1 MRIAMMT
8 NTKSHQAKALN
19 TAATKTGKKVD
30 PFASLKSSIMIV
42 SIAGTMAGW
51 LVLLNQEAD
60 TPAMDTALLSATVP
74 QNSEMT
80 IEPIPIVDISQLRQV
95 NEVEPARAIRVV
107 ARTRSSQ

>member
-1 MRIAMMT
+1 MT

-19 TAATKTGKKVD
+19 TAATKTVKKAD

-42 SIAGTMAGW
+42 SIAGTMVGW
-51 LVLLNQEAD
+51 LVLLNQETD
-60 TPAMDTALLSATVP
+60 TPAMNTAVLSAIVP

-80 IEPIPIVDISQLRQV
+80 AEPMPIVDISQLRQV
-95 NEVEPARAIRVV
+95 NEVVPVETIRVV

>member
-1 MRIAMMT
+1 MT
-8 NTKSHQAKALN
+8 NTKSHQPKTLN
-19 TAATKTGKKVD
+19 TAVTKTVKKAD

-51 LVLLNQEAD
+51 LVLLNQETD
-60 TPAMDTALLSATVP
+60 TPAMNTAVLSATVP

-80 IEPIPIVDISQLRQV
+80 PKPMPIVDISQLRQV
-95 NEVEPARAIRVV
+95 NEVAPTEAIRVV

>member
-8 NTKSHQAKALN
+8 NTKLHQAKTVN
-19 TAATKTGKKVD
+19 KTAKKVD

-51 LVLLNQEAD
+51 LVLLNQETD
-60 TPAMDTALLSATVP
+60 TPAMNSAVLSATVP

-80 IEPIPIVDISQLRQV
+80 AEPMPIVDISQLRQV
-95 NEVEPARAIRVV
+95 NEVAPTEVIRVV

>member
-1 MRIAMMT
+1 MMT
-8 NTKSHQAKALN
+8 NTKSHQAKVLN
-19 TAATKTGKKVD
+19 TAVTKTGKKVD

-60 TPAMDTALLSATVP
+60 APAMDTAVLSATIP
-74 QNSEMT
+74 QDSEMT
-80 IEPIPIVDISQLRQV
+80 ADPMPIVDISQLRQV
-95 NEVEPARAIRVV
+95 NEVAPAQAIRVV

>member
-1 MRIAMMT
+1 MT

-19 TAATKTGKKVD
+19 SAATKTVKKAD

-51 LVLLNQEAD
+51 LVLLNQETD
-60 TPAMDTALLSATVP
+60 TPAMNTAVLSATVP

-80 IEPIPIVDISQLRQV
+80 VEPVPIMDISKLRQV
-95 NEVEPARAIRVV
+95 NEVVPVETIRVV